1 MIPGSNRFLSPR
13 NDDDD
18 KDVQFSSQ
26 DSLNG
31 RMHLLEIIQS
41 PLRSAAFGSSYYSR
55 LPLAPPLVV
64 RLLVK
69 NTDGKYIDIHDELP
83 FYVCHASL
91 LSEDGSKKLDFTQL
105 NDEPES
111 APVRML
117 YGGLVTTPY
126 VVRGEVV
133 FPFTDL
139 GVRLTGMYRFKLSLF
154 RLARPGSDIS
164 SSTAS
169 ETLSTAISDTFEI
182 VDLDD
187 YEAPAITNLS
197 YELHSAGVP
206 VQMPS
211 QQHSI

>member
-1 MIPGSNRFLSPR
+1 MSKLSVNSLVLSPR

-139 GVRLTGMYRFKLSLF
+139 GVRLTG
-154 RLARPGSDIS
+154 SDIS

>member
-1 MIPGSNRFLSPR
+1 MSKLSVNSLVLSPR

-139 GVRLTGMYRFKLSLF
+139 GVRLTVIYY
-154 RLARPGSDIS
+154 RPGSDIS